1 VLRAIGALLPKAF
14 RGEDV
19 AGWWGGSEFVVG
31 MYGSTKESAAIKLAQ
46 ICQAIMD
53 LDFLAPDGKRIHTAC
68 TAGVAE
74 YQVDGETVGALREAA
89 AKARD
94 EARDAGAT
102 TRVGIAGVKTA
113 GPLVRRVDVVIVLD
127 DASLVSVLQHAMESR
142 NLRVATF
149 GDGETAAAA
158 LTGAAPEVQAAV
170 ILLGVDLPALN
181 GLEVLR
187 RLKAGQ
193 VTRSSSV
200 VMLTARSGESDILA
214 ALELGAVDHVAKP
227 FSVPVLMHKVRTVLK
242 QSRP

>member
-1 VLRAIGALLPKAF
+1 LRAIGDLLPKTF
-14 RGEDV
+14 RAEDV
-19 AGWWGGSEFVVG
+19 AGWWGGAEFVVG
-31 MYGSTKESAAIKLAQ
+31 MYGSTKESAAIKLEQVCHNIGA
-46 ICQAIMD
+46 
-53 LDFLAPDGKRIHTAC
+53 LHFLAADGQRIHIGC
-68 TAGVAE
+68 SAGVAE
-74 YQVDGETVGALREAA
+74 YQVDGESVAVLREAA
-89 AKARD
+89 AKARE
-94 EARDAGAT
+94 EARAAGASA
-102 TRVGIAGVKTA
+102 RVGVAGMKTA

-142 NLRVATF
+142 NLRVATY
-149 GDGETAAAA
+149 GDGETAAGA

-200 VMLTARSGESDILA
+200 VMLTARSSESDILA
-214 ALELGAVDHVAKP
+214 ALEMGAVDHVAKP

-242 QSRP
+242 QSRA

>member
-1 VLRAIGALLPKAF
+1 L
-14 RGEDV
+14 
-19 AGWWGGSEFVVG
+19 
-31 MYGSTKESAAIKLAQ
+31 
-46 ICQAIMD
+46 
-53 LDFLAPDGKRIHTAC
+53 
-68 TAGVAE
+68 
-74 YQVDGETVGALREAA
+74 DGETVAAIKEAA

-102 TRVGIAGVKTA
+102 TRVGIAGVKGA

-242 QSRP
+242 QSRA